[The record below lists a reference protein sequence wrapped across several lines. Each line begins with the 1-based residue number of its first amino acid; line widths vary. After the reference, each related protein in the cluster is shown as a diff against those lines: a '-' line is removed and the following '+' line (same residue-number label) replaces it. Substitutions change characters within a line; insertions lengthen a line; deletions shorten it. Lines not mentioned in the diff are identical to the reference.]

1 MTLGHLLRNSF
12 ENRKIEIFLLV
23 LNSGRMVAP
32 CGTRKRFRELFASSL
47 GYMGLFAPEHLSSC
61 RSSMVLA
68 ARETPHIRFTLGGL
82 SLGAIFSS
90 RLLCRSR
97 PPTAISQTATTLLV
111 LDEAKIVVAQHRSCS
126 HSRHNH
132 DNHVPTARGDA

>member
-1 MTLGHLLRNSF
+1 MFLESKLLH
-12 ENRKIEIFLLV
+12 IMLV

-32 CGTRKRFRELFASSL
+32 CGTRKKRFREIFASSL
-47 GYMGLFAPEHLSSC
+47 DYMGLVAPEHLSPC

-68 ARETPHIRFTLGGL
+68 TRETRHIRFTLGGL
-82 SLGAIFSS
+82 SLGVIFSS
-90 RLLCRSR
+90 RWLCRSR
-97 PPTAISQTATTLLV
+97 SSTAISQTATTLLV

-132 DNHVPTARGDA
+132 NNHVPTVRGDA